1 MENISDAS
9 RLPKI
14 LSEDPGVPEFLMHT
28 DGSFTKNSNKTL
40 ELLMIT
46 LFPGCKYESNE
57 ELGPQNNSDTLNQC
71 ELVVSIIN

>member
-40 ELLMIT
+40 GLLMIT
-46 LFPGCKYESNE
+46 LFPGCKYESDK
-57 ELGPQNNSDTLNQC
+57 ELGQNNSNTLNQC
-71 ELVVSIIN
+71 EVVVSIIN